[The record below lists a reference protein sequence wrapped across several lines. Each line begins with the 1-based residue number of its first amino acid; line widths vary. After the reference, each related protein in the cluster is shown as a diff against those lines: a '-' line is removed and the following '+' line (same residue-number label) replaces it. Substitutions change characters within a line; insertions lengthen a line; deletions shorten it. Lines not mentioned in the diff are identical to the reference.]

1 MKVLEA
7 ISRFAGNTFAI
18 WVILFAVLGFMMPN
32 GFTWVLHYITILLGV
47 VMFGMGLSLRAKDFK
62 EVFRRPKDVAIGVL
76 AQFIIMPL
84 LAFLLASL
92 LPVSK
97 EVAVGIILVGACPG
111 GTASNVMTYLAKG
124 DTALSVAVTS
134 VSTILAPIL
143 TPLLILLLASKWV
156 AIAPAGL
163 IISILKIVIVPII
176 LGLIVRLILKE
187 KVEAGITVLPLVSV
201 VSIIA
206 IVAAVVGASHD
217 NLAKTGWVIFLAV
230 MLHNLLGLLIGYLL
244 AKLLRME
251 VNKRKAISIEVGMQ
265 NSALGAT
272 LAQLHFSP
280 LAAVPSAIFSVWHN
294 ISGPIV
300 ATLYRKFMTKTNWNH
315 GDGSHDANVSQQP
328 TL

>member
-1 MKVLEA
+1 
-7 ISRFAGNTFAI
+7 
-18 WVILFAVLGFMMPN
+18 
-32 GFTWVLHYITILLGV
+32 
-47 VMFGMGLSLRAKDFK
+47 MFGMGLTLRGKDFQ

-84 LAFLLASL
+84 LAFILASI

-97 EVAVGIILVGACPG
+97 EVAVGIILVGSCPG
-111 GTASNVMTYLAKG
+111 GTASNVMTYISKG

-143 TPLLILLLASKWV
+143 TPALILLFASKWV
-156 AIAPAGL
+156 AIAPGGL
-163 IISILKIVIVPII
+163 IVSILKIVIVPII
-176 LGLIVRLILKE
+176 LGLLVRLILKD
-187 KVEAGITVLPLVSV
+187 KVEAGTKVVPLISVISIVL
-201 VSIIA
+201 

-217 NLAKTGWVIFLAV
+217 NLAKTGFQIFLAV
-230 MLHNLLGLLIGYLL
+230 MLHNCLGLLLGYWI
-244 AKLLRME
+244 AKLMKMD

-272 LAQLHFSP
+272 LAQVHFSP

-300 ATLYRKFMTKTNWNH
+300 ATIYRSFKPDK
-315 GDGSHDANVSQQP
+315 DPVEKEEKVS
-328 TL
+328 